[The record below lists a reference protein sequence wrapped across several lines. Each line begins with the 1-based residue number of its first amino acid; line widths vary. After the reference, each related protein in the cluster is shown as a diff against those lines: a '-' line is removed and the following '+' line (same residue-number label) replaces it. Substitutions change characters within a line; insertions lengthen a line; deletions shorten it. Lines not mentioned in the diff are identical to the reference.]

1 MTANIA
7 KTTVYPI
14 PDLRFEQSFFRS
26 LQTYANKK
34 AGINHTLSEK
44 ELKLMGVDESAEDLN
59 VEGNTLQAPVAPLAP
74 ITPSVVAYAVIK
86 DQIILPLLQGFLWSG
101 FLLCL
106 GPVMRAIVANG
117 QTCGTWLAQMVGLG
131 RKPVYGR
138 GFTTT

>member
-1 MTANIA
+1 MSITIHVAPTVTLRVTTTACKSSANIVLHHHDGKHC

-59 VEGNTLQAPVAPLAP
+59 VEGNTLQAPVAPNSAP

-86 DQIILPLLQGFLWSG
+86 DQIILPLQGFSLEAFFCVLALLW
-101 FLLCL
+101 
-106 GPVMRAIVANG
+106 
-117 QTCGTWLAQMVGLG
+117 GL
-131 RKPVYGR
+131 
-138 GFTTT
+138 